1 MVPVLNFFS
10 FTSPSPCFFKMFY
23 VYFYPVRG
31 LQLWIICCPPL
42 VPHFLNF
49 DFYVSVLVHCPYFL
63 TFSSLHPLAFKM
75 LFLCLLVP
83 TLVSL
88 FSVFSC
94 LSCTSLLFKFSFQ
107 DHFSGLSLS
116 FNSFL
121 SVVLHVAFKL
131 SFCVCF
137 YPVHCLYFLWF
148 LAFP

>member
-1 MVPVLNFFS
+1 M
-10 FTSPSPCFFKMFY
+10 
-23 VYFYPVRG
+23 
-31 LQLWIICCPPL
+31 
-42 VPHFLNF
+42 PHFLNF

-137 YPVHCLYFLWF
+137 YPVHCLYFFMVSGISLVPLLFKLFVYVFVYLVHCPYF
-148 LAFP
+148 L